1 MHSMQ
6 GIDSILYAI
15 CGVLFGGVLSYIC
28 FTIFALKAPKMKQM
42 RENEN
47 FWYEETTLLRK
58 EIKTLKR
65 AVSNGKA
72 GAIPY
77 GAIDAGS
84 DDQMIEAIFSVL
96 PSNLKH
102 IISPFKDSAKEYI
115 SKNPEVKEAILATI
129 KQKAGASVKQDDKPA
144 NEFV

>member
-1 MHSMQ
+1 ME
-6 GIDSILYAI
+6 LLWAI

-28 FTIFALKAPKMKQM
+28 FSVFASKGPKMKQM

-58 EIKTLKR
+58 EIKGLKR

-72 GAIPY
+72 GAVPY
-77 GAIDAGS
+77 GALDATS

-102 IISPFKDSAKEYI
+102 IISPFKENAKDYI
-115 SKNPEVKEAILATI
+115 KANPGVKEAILNTI
-129 KQKAGASVKQDDKPA
+129 KQKAGAAVKQDEKIDSL
-144 NEFV
+144 